1 MTRNTLLALIF
12 LGCCEPAY
20 AECGV
25 MPWSIPYLGSNT
37 STSMSVGSGEVCNIN
52 TSVGGMNVITS
63 VVITSPASNGAA
75 STNGGDVVMYRS
87 QPGYTG
93 PDSFTFTITGNG
105 PGGGGS
111 SSIQV
116 NVSVQ

>member
-1 MTRNTLLALIF
+1 MTRNILLALIL
-12 LGCCEPAY
+12 LGCCGPAY

-37 STSMSVGSGEVCNIN
+37 STSMSVSSGEVCNIN

-105 PGGGGS
+105 PGGSGS

-116 NVSVQ
+116 SVSVQ